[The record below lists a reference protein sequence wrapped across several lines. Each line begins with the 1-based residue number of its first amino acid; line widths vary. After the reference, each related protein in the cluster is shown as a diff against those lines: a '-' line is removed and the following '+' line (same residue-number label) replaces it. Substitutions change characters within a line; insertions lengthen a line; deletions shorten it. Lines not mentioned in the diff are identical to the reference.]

1 MLRGSLKGKGGASL
15 TASRRENRRVIRGA
29 IVTVVIIDGYV
40 INIRMKKLDLE
51 RSNYYSVA
59 VQKALPSANP
69 KQKGLPTMKLTLRIF
84 ALSIVFVG
92 VAAAS
97 VSHSSARALPSHQ
110 SATAANPVP
119 LCGPG
124 IPCGPTEK

>member
-1 MLRGSLKGKGGASL
+1 
-15 TASRRENRRVIRGA
+15 
-29 IVTVVIIDGYV
+29 
-40 INIRMKKLDLE
+40 
-51 RSNYYSVA
+51 
-59 VQKALPSANP
+59 
-69 KQKGLPTMKLTLRIF
+69 MKLAIRIF

-119 LCGPG
+119 SCAPG
-124 IPCGPTEK
+124 LPTCPDIP